1 MKLRLT
7 IVILIF
13 FTFLSVGKSQVG
25 INFMGKM
32 NTYKTWNDLL
42 YKVYPN
48 RHKLSHYSFGGGVN
62 YWLGLSYYRLEFTPG
77 LYYLYADTNISY
89 NQKDVNFQ
97 VHNLGVEVAMNAYIF
112 DFIRKNYKRD
122 CPSFSR
128 DGQWLKKSFFVQV
141 STALYRSFK
150 QIKDVDID
158 LKSDNLAGEIGFGIG
173 VDIPIFQYFVVAP
186 VIKYGFYVG
195 EKWEGISEYYLRD
208 NFYDSTS
215 GSYISLSFNFY
226 LR

>member
-25 INFMGKM
+25 IKFIGKM

-42 YKVYPN
+42 YEVYPD

-62 YWLGLSYYRLEFTPG
+62 Y
-77 LYYLYADTNISY
+77 
-89 NQKDVNFQ
+89 NFQ
-97 VHNLGVEVAMNAYIF
+97 VHNVGVEVDMNAYIF

-141 STALYRSFK
+141 STALYQSFK
-150 QIKDVDID
+150 QIKDVDVD
-158 LKSDNLAGEIGFGIG
+158 LKSDNLAGEISFGIG
-173 VDIPIFQYFVVAP
+173 VDIPIFRHFVVAP

-195 EKWEGISEYYLRD
+195 EKWEGISEYYSHD